1 MKYDKQADIWSLG
14 VLFYYLFC
22 GDFPFKGIN
31 ILNDIQAKCQQGFN
45 LIQNIQKNK
54 SPVSFKSKKQEVLW
68 SDLFSRIFVIDPKNR
83 ICLNDLKN
91 HLILK
96 KKD

>member
-31 ILNDIQAKCQQGFN
+31 ILNDIQAKCQ
-45 LIQNIQKNK
+45 
-54 SPVSFKSKKQEVLW
+54 
-68 SDLFSRIFVIDPKNR
+68 
-83 ICLNDLKN
+83 
-91 HLILK
+91 
-96 KKD
+96 